1 MSLQQKN
8 LLNQQLRAQKY
19 QQETRQIRNRESTE
33 YQKQFFLKQGDSER
47 QIDVVFEEAEAKNKL
62 KYGYQEESP
71 DARREKQKSLVQQ
84 QTPNFLE
91 NERSTAQKLNKVA
104 ISHDSTHMNTELHR
118 DKNDLLLKNNNQ
130 NQMQNQPEDSEFS
143 AEMDVASELDNK
155 NGPNGRGL
163 ENGQEGEEVEQVRIS
178 KNGDDLQELM
188 QNRMDIKMSYAN
200 SRYTGYTEKD
210 IFSEYDEDEG
220 DMDDDVASEH
230 NELAQRIANATNR
243 YSTSAY
249 N

>member
-1 MSLQQKN
+1 
-8 LLNQQLRAQKY
+8 
-19 QQETRQIRNRESTE
+19 
-33 YQKQFFLKQGDSER
+33 
-47 QIDVVFEEAEAKNKL
+47 
-62 KYGYQEESP
+62 
-71 DARREKQKSLVQQ
+71 
-84 QTPNFLE
+84 
-91 NERSTAQKLNKVA
+91 
-104 ISHDSTHMNTELHR
+104 MNTELHR

-130 NQMQNQPEDSEFS
+130 NQEQNQPEDSEFS

-163 ENGQEGEEVEQVRIS
+163 ENEQEGEEVEQVRIS